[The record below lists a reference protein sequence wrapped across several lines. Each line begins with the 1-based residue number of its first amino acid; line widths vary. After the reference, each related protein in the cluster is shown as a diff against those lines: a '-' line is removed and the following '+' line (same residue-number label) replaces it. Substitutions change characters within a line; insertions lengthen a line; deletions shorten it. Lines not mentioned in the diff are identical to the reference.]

1 MVAGA
6 RWRIPHI
13 RKTGKSMPSP
23 LIAVIFILFKL
34 LQQYHWFSSAGESK
48 GNAEV
53 TGAEKDPVTSQSHK
67 ASEVWSWVNL
77 REPYSRTCVLK
88 LQYRTASPEGPWELV
103 SILFSILQ
111 IKKLEVRT
119 RRTIVGGQAPL
130 QPPLWVQSWQSR
142 NSRHFPVFHW
152 IVRWPSGSNPGLVA
166 KPWLQSLRCDVC
178 PWGESQS
185 IVKRSS
191 SFILHWGTLDSLA
204 TLPFPTA
211 RSRLNRA
218 LRIPLPSYLHQ
229 DFCLSTSSS
238 VKWQG

>member
-1 MVAGA
+1 MITGA
-6 RWRIPHI
+6 RWRNPHI
-13 RKTGKSMPSP
+13 RKMGKNMPLP
-23 LIAVIFILFKL
+23 LIAVIFILFEL

-48 GNAEV
+48 GTAEV
-53 TGAEKDPVTSQSHK
+53 TGADRDPVTSQSHK

-77 REPYSRTCVLK
+77 RQPDFRTCMLK
-88 LQYRTASPEGPWELV
+88 LQYRSASPESPWELV
-103 SILFSILQ
+103 SIPFSILQ

-119 RRTIVGGQAPL
+119 RKTIVGGQAPL
-130 QPPLWVQSWQSR
+130 QPLWVQIWQSQ

-152 IVRWPSGSNPGLVA
+152 IVKWPSGGNPGLVA

-204 TLPFPTA
+204 TAFP
-211 RSRLNRA
+211 
-218 LRIPLPSYLHQ
+218 H
-229 DFCLSTSSS
+229 STE
-238 VKWQG
+238 QA